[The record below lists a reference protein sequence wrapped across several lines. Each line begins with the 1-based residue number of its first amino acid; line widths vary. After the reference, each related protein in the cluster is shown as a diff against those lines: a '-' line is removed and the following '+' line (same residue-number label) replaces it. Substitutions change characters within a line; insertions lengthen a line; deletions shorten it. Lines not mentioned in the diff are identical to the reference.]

1 MRISLN
7 GAWFP
12 RACFKDFNFT
22 GGLTPACSAGGTT
35 PLARGQLPQH
45 FSFQFNFGERPFA
58 NTAVPTGYR
67 PVHQWLLAEQARL
80 KVLKGEG
87 RKGGNGNE
95 VDALRGGDGGGDGVA
110 AAAAAVAAAA
120 ATAAAAAST
129 AGDRAKWATEKIQ
142 KSDKL
147 GLIAD
152 ILGIV
157 GDSEAKAAGVA
168 RALGLKQ

>member
-1 MRISLN
+1 MRVSLN

-22 GGLTPACSAGGTT
+22 GGLTPACSSAGTT

-45 FSFQFNFGERPFA
+45 FAFQFNFGERPFG
-58 NTAVPTGYR
+58 NTSVPTGYR

-80 KVLKGEG
+80 KVLKGEVA
-87 RKGGNGNE
+87 NE
-95 VDALRGGDGGGDGVA
+95 TGEVGLLRNGGDSGASAASAAGSA
-110 AAAAAVAAAA
+110 AAAA
-120 ATAAAAAST
+120 
-129 AGDRAKWATEKIQ
+129 DRSKWAKETIQ

-157 GDSEAKAAGVA
+157 GDAETKAAGVA
-168 RALGLKQ
+168 RALGLK